1 MNKNPLYHKAK
12 PSAAWRR
19 FSIIALFSSSA
30 VIARAQD
37 QGNAGIQEATTLVQ
51 SYFTAGCTLLYAIGA
66 IVGLI
71 GAIKVYNAWSHGDP
85 NTNKLAAGWF
95 SGCIFL
101 VVVASVLKSFFL
113 P

>member
-1 MNKNPLYHKAK
+1 MYKK
-12 PSAAWRR
+12 PIFRPALRSLVWRR
-19 FSIIALFSSSA
+19 LSTTTLFTSLVALA
-30 VIARAQD
+30 HAQD
-37 QGNAGIQEATTLVQ
+37 GTTGINEATTLVT
-51 SYFTAGCTLLYAIGA
+51 SYFTAGTNLLYAIGA

-95 SGCIFL
+95 SSCIFL

-113 P
+113 G